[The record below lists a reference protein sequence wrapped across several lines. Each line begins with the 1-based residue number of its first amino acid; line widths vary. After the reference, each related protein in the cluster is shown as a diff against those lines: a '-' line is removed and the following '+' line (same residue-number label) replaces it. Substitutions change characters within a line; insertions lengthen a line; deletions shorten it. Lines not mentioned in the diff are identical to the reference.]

1 MRYSKLITIRGGVL
15 AITLASSGMA
25 QVNGAGGQPT
35 HAASHS
41 MQSPGEARETAAE
54 PKMGDTQ
61 LCGSI
66 APSSSAGRPSL
77 PSPTMRHKVTLS
89 WNPSTPLTN
98 SPRDAIIGY
107 NVYRRSAASSSY
119 DDKNNKMNSATL
131 LGTKCVDILVQT
143 GQTYFYVIKAI
154 SASGAVSGRSNEA
167 KAVIPDQ

>member
-1 MRYSKLITIRGGVL
+1 
-15 AITLASSGMA
+15 
-25 QVNGAGGQPT
+25 
-35 HAASHS
+35 
-41 MQSPGEARETAAE
+41 
-54 PKMGDTQ
+54 
-61 LCGSI
+61 
-66 APSSSAGRPSL
+66 
-77 PSPTMRHKVTLS
+77 MRHKVTLS

-107 NVYRRSAASSSY
+107 NVYRRSAANSNY